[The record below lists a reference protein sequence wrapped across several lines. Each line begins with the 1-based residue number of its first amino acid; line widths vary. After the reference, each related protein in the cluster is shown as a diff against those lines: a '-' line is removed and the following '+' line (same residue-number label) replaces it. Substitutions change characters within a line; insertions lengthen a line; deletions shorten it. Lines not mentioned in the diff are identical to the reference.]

1 MARLVTLAT
10 LEARILQR
18 AHMPQAISGG
28 VVSPAE
34 MLDNVNEGIAEFHQI
49 VVGLPG
55 PPYYRESATFQT
67 SAAVNVYDI
76 GPGQPINVSDFLA
89 GQGFDVAFGQNIVN
103 TARSFMNR
111 ERNRFKLNYSGWT
124 YSQPVF
130 YRFQGKPS
138 TAGSAALDSV
148 EFIPFP
154 SGAFT
159 VTMWYTPTPPVL
171 AAPSDTFDGIN
182 GFEELVVLSAAIK
195 LLLKQEQFE
204 HVNALQGERAR
215 VEMKMT
221 SMLTHDADEPERVVD
236 VTLNDDG
243 FIGRPLY

>member
-1 MARLVTLAT
+1 MARLVTLTT
-10 LEARILQR
+10 LQNRVLQR
-18 AHMPQAISGG
+18 AHLPAASNAGI
-28 VVSPAE
+28 VSPAE
-34 MLDNVNEGIAEFHQI
+34 LLDNINEGIAEFHQI
-49 VVGLPG
+49 VVALPG
-55 PPYYRESATFQT
+55 PPYYRESVTFVTQP
-67 SAAVNVYDI
+67 AVNIYDI
-76 GPGQPINVSDFLA
+76 GPAQPIAVTDFLA
-89 GQGFDVAFGQNIVN
+89 GQGFDVQFGQNIVN

-154 SGAFT
+154 SGVFD

-171 AAPSDTFDGIN
+171 AVGSDTFDGIN

-195 LLLKQEQFE
+195 LLLKQEQFD
-204 HVNALQGERAR
+204 HASALMSERAR
-215 VEMKMT
+215 QEAKMA

-243 FIGRPLY
+243 FIG